1 MQAPRVGLGLDLF
14 AASSVAYIDL
24 VTTAT
29 ITSAGTLGM
38 FPCRNSQ
45 LVSTVNAGVDTQVSL
60 DLPGIAKLLG
70 QPLNDQ
76 LKKAGDMASTRET
89 VFRKEWYRNEPDIK
103 ACQLTGK

>member
-1 MQAPRVGLGLDLF
+1 
-14 AASSVAYIDL
+14 
-24 VTTAT
+24 
-29 ITSAGTLGM
+29 M
-38 FPCRNSQ
+38 FPCRNFQ

-76 LKKAGDMASTRET
+76 LKKAGDMASMRET
-89 VFRKEWYRNEPDIK
+89 VFRKEMYRNEPDIK